1 MNKRLMSII
10 MINFAGLIETS
21 IERAEMTT
29 IQYNKDRLDYLLTL
43 FGMSNEELLSSLN
56 DGRKKPI
63 LLENIYGE
71 KIKVSLL
78 KRIDEIFHK
87 GLSFYLDFTPLPI
100 EQKTKVF
107 FRKSRFQSVLT
118 MEDKRLVDSFESL
131 KGLLDGYRILTET
144 LSSEYPLHRS
154 FTIEHNPK
162 NVATQVRNIL
172 IPRKNI
178 QEHRQFLK
186 AMIANLA
193 EINVYVFEFVET
205 WNKREKATIDG
216 FYLEPNV
223 IVLKRQKS
231 YKREIFT
238 LAHEIG
244 HYLLGIED
252 VEALDMSKVERNR
265 ISNRVERW
273 CNDFAFYLI
282 AGDAVNELDKYKTY
296 SEDVNFAIDKLSE
309 STHISR
315 MAWYTRLAYNKIVPM
330 PYYRGIIH
338 KLEEEQAE
346 KLKKEKEEQKR
357 KASNARAPKPIVSPL
372 YLETMQYAFYNGLV
386 SESSFCEQ
394 LRISPKDIDRFL

>member
-10 MINFAGLIETS
+10 MIDFAGLIETS

-193 EINVYVFEFVET
+193 EINVYVFEFV
-205 WNKREKATIDG
+205 
-216 FYLEPNV
+216 
-223 IVLKRQKS
+223 
-231 YKREIFT
+231 
-238 LAHEIG
+238 
-244 HYLLGIED
+244 
-252 VEALDMSKVERNR
+252 LDMFCAATDTKCLTPQSYRN
-265 ISNRVERW
+265 
-273 CNDFAFYLI
+273 
-282 AGDAVNELDKYKTY
+282 
-296 SEDVNFAIDKLSE
+296 
-309 STHISR
+309 
-315 MAWYTRLAYNKIVPM
+315 MTRLQSIAIATQNM
-330 PYYRGIIH
+330 SSTNSATTNMQMSQRH
-338 KLEEEQAE
+338 LRRH
-346 KLKKEKEEQKR
+346 L
-357 KASNARAPKPIVSPL
+357 AR
-372 YLETMQYAFYNGLV
+372 
-386 SESSFCEQ
+386 
-394 LRISPKDIDRFL
+394 R